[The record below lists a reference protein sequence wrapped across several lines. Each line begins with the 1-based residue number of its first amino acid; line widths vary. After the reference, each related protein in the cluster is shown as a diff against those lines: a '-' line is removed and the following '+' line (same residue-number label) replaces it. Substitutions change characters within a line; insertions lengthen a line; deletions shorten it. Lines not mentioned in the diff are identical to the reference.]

1 MKREMTESEKEFF
14 VQSLVEDFEEE
25 NFEKDQVDNALEE
38 VSKEEEK
45 SARKSR
51 LGPFR
56 FLKSLYFWAFLILGI
71 GLTSIFAIMFVLAR
85 AESLLGEGTLEY
97 LASRELTPDVE
108 EAAASAGIT
117 WLSEAITV
125 YQNRIEIIVLIG
137 LITFVLAFGLV
148 LIDFLIKSK
157 KQADLRRKIILELQ
171 NQNDSEDSE
180 DSELDDEEEPYED
193 EEENKNSS
201 IIENEEDYENE
212 NSSTR
217 E

>member
-1 MKREMTESEKEFF
+1 MKREMTENEKEFF
-14 VQSLVEDFEEE
+14 IQSLVEDFEEE

-38 VSKEEEK
+38 VNKEEEK

-85 AESLLGEGTLEY
+85 AESLLGEGTLDY

-117 WLSEAITV
+117 WISEAITV
-125 YQNRIEIIVLIG
+125 YQNRVEIIVLIG

-180 DSELDDEEEPYED
+180 LDDEEDYDED
-193 EEENKNSS
+193 EEENNNSS

-212 NSSTR
+212 NSSRR